1 MAMQIGDEQASTG
14 MAKAIYD
21 AMDQIMK
28 PTVPPDSLEDARKG
42 WRKLAFAVASG
53 VVTHIKGNMEVFG
66 IQGQGS
72 VTTTVVGTV
81 AGTAVSGTGTGNVT
95 TNQTGSL
102 SGHVR

>member
-1 MAMQIGDEQASTG
+1 MAMQIGNEQASSG

-21 AMDQIMK
+21 MLDQVMK
-28 PTVPPDSLEDARKG
+28 PTVPPDSLEDARNG

-53 VVTHIKGNMEVFG
+53 VITYIKANMEISG

-95 TNQTGSL
+95 TSQTGSP
-102 SGHVR
+102 SGHVS